1 MSRVLS
7 HGDGTSPL
15 RLVVPDSPELLTF
28 LNKVYARE
36 NSNVA
41 GGSKATLTDYRIQV
55 GTLQK
60 FFDRECQASS
70 EPGRPLR
77 IADVTDPL
85 VAGCMAWMIER
96 GLASRTCNKLRR
108 TIRAIQA
115 FAIEEKE
122 HFGKVLRVKKLKESK
137 TKPRAWRPEQI
148 GSILS
153 AARQMPPTKRGTWDG
168 RDDYALILF
177 LLNTGTRITATMLTP
192 KSGLDLQSGE
202 ITVPAAVQKHD
213 SDEIFDLVPATIEAL
228 KGMHPSPDGR
238 LFGHW
243 PYDDSVNGKWRSL
256 TNRLREILVRSG
268 LFASVEE
275 IPKRVNGFH
284 KFRKCFATFMRL
296 KHGKEKSTE
305 ACGHSGG
312 TVTQAYW
319 DETQIGDRPSC
330 REALAGILVLPAA
343 FDRQQKLFD

>member
-7 HGDGTSPL
+7 HGDGGSPL
-15 RLVVPDSPELLTF
+15 RLVVPESPDLITF

-60 FFDRECQASS
+60 FFDRECQING
-70 EPGRPLR
+70 EPSRPLR
-77 IADVTDPL
+77 IADVSDPL

-122 HFGKVLRVKKLKESK
+122 HPGKLLRVKKLKESK

-148 GSILS
+148 SNILS
-153 AARQMPPTKRGTWDG
+153 AARGMPPVRRGCWDG

-192 KSGLDLQSGE
+192 KSGLDLHSGE
-202 ITVPAAVQKHD
+202 ITVPAEVQKHD
-213 SDEIFDLVPATIEAL
+213 SDEIFDLLPITIDAI
-228 KGMHPSPDGR
+228 KSMHTSPDGR

-243 PYDDSVNGKWRSL
+243 GYDDRVNGKWRTL
-256 TNRLREILVRSG
+256 TDRLRHILVRAG
-268 LFASVEE
+268 LFASTEE
-275 IPKRVNGFH
+275 IPKRVNMFH

-312 TVTQAYW
+312 TVTEAYW

-330 REALAGILVLPAA
+330 REALADIIVLPPLL
-343 FDRQQKLFD
+343 DRQHRLFD